1 MKRHFALTPAFEN
14 KNQLIFQSLGR
25 GFRCLFK
32 EVWKE
37 ITSAT
42 AHWLGGEIAS
52 AAGEARR
59 RGHRTA
65 RRLLTGRGSP
75 AERRV
80 PRRPAPRAPRS
91 LRRAPSTRR
100 HARHRPRAS
109 HPRAGVGPAALSA
122 PRPARPRRGTGNGY
136 QALSQARF
144 LLSHCLPGNGPFSW
158 ESTLGRPPQ

>member
-75 AERRV
+75 AERRA
-80 PRRPAPRAPRS
+80 PRPAP
-91 LRRAPSTRR
+91 
-100 HARHRPRAS
+100 
-109 HPRAGVGPAALSA
+109 
-122 PRPARPRRGTGNGY
+122 PRPARP
-136 QALSQARF
+136 ALAPPRALHSA
-144 LLSHCLPGNGPFSW
+144 P
-158 ESTLGRPPQ
+158 RPPQAKGQSPAGGRGSRCSLGAPPRPAPPWDG